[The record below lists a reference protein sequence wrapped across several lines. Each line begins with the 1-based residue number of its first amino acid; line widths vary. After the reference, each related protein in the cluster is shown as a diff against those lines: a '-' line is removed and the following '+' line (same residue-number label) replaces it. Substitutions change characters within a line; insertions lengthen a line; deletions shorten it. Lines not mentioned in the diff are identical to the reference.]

1 MIIIPTTVQVSEE
14 TKKRLEEEKDYSRES
29 YDEVIRELIDERES
43 RLKKK
48 IEKAKKQEGVPHE
61 KVKEVLGIE

>member
-1 MIIIPTTVQVSEE
+1 MPTTVQVSEE

-29 YDEVIRELIDERES
+29 YDEVIRELIDEREA

-48 IEKAKKQEGVPHE
+48 IKKAKEQESVSHE
-61 KVKEVLGIE
+61 EVKEALGIE